1 LRAEQPFALL
11 GFPQGFSMM
20 RRGVQSGDEPP
31 NRESFDLQKLEKR
44 YSLVRRRAVPSL
56 SNFGIW

>member
-1 LRAEQPFALL
+1 
-11 GFPQGFSMM
+11 MM